1 VPKATEG
8 NQKCIFVRSSLPS
21 DESGRDLSARV
32 VALWRNLVEYS
43 ASLDI
48 PPELL
53 GRGWTD

>member
-1 VPKATEG
+1 MPRTLGWTGFGLGALDFSASHR
-8 NQKCIFVRSSLPS
+8 CICS
-21 DESGRDLSARV
+21 LSARV